1 MAKNNKLQYSF
12 VSGLISPR
20 VYGRIDL
27 PQYMTS
33 LRSCNNFIVSPFGA
47 AVRRSGTYYITGLE
61 DQAKQSR
68 LIPFKY
74 SNQQTYILEFAD
86 HAIRFY
92 KDQGIILQ
100 SRGITN
106 GTFASG
112 ITGWTNNSTGTGT
125 IAYDGTNHRL
135 DLKGS
140 GGNPAKAT
148 WSVLENYGIGTYT
161 VTTDVVTNSVTYSV
175 GTTSGAADI
184 KTGTLTT
191 GTGKTFTFNSS
202 VNQDVYIS
210 FSASA
215 TAAIDNV
222 SISNSIYKIDS
233 PYAEGD
239 LPTLAYDQTF
249 DTLYLAHPSYA
260 PYKLIRHGH
269 DDWTLQL
276 VAFNEPAWADLNG
289 SAVTL
294 ATSGVTGSVTITA
307 SSGIFVSTDVG
318 RYIRMNN
325 TVSSALD
332 NTYPGTAS
340 QIYFTIPFFPND
352 AANTTAYKIDATGV
366 KTQLVYNAGAPG
378 AGEFTVIAGQVKTG
392 STLGTTDL
400 ILIAQKSSGSNQWGY
415 GLITAYTSATQVT
428 VTTVLD
434 FSGLN
439 ATTNWRLSAWGA
451 TTGYPSLV
459 TIYNQ
464 RLWFANSSSFPSTI
478 WGSNTADFES
488 YRPDNLALTGTVID
502 SSAIVLNINTAAI
515 KWLKG
520 LKVLLAG
527 CSDGVFEI
535 TSPSGGVSPLSVIV
549 QKDMNTNCSATL
561 PALTSDQVIFV
572 ESLGQKIYAC
582 KYYFQYSG
590 FYPNEI
596 TKYYDNVAGNS
607 TVVEMAY
614 TEAPSRLLWT
624 RREDG
629 GLWSCTYLL
638 EDQTTGWAQHTLG
651 GEDVFVESIATIPGA
666 TYSELWMIVR
676 RTINGGTKRF
686 VEVLQKEYNDSGQ
699 ANAFFVDAG
708 ATYDGVPVSTITN
721 LGYLEGQTVSI
732 LGDGAAQN
740 DKVVTSG
747 EVHLD
752 TPVSHANVGLPYTS
766 YIETPY
772 IEGGSAIGTSQIQ
785 MSRIHKLGIRFHET
799 LGGQFGYDQSDLET
813 IIFNSTSDVMDEA
826 PPIASGDMELEFPH
840 GSEKNYKAWIQ
851 QVQPYPMSVLC
862 LIYKVFVSDN

>member
-1 MAKNNKLQYSF
+1 MAKTNKLQFSF

-33 LRSCNNFIVSPFGA
+33 LRSCNNFFVSPFGA
-47 AVRRSGTYYITGLE
+47 VVRRSGSRYIVALE
-61 DQAKQSR
+61 DQSKKSR

-74 SNQQTYILEFAD
+74 SNQQAYMLEFANNSL
-86 HAIRFY
+86 RFY

-112 ITGWTNNSTGTGT
+112 ITGWTNNSSGTGT
-125 IAYDGTNHRL
+125 IAYDGVNHRL

-140 GGNPAKAT
+140 GGNQAKAT
-148 WSVLENYGIGTYT
+148 WSVLENYGTGTYT
-161 VTTDVVTNSVTYSV
+161 VTTDVVTNTVTYMV
-175 GTTSGAADI
+175 GTTSGASNVA
-184 KTGTLTT
+184 TGSLTV
-191 GTGKTFTFNSS
+191 GVGKTFTFASS
-202 VNQDVYIS
+202 VNQNVYIS
-210 FSASA
+210 FAAST
-215 TAAIDNV
+215 TASIDNV
-222 SISNSIYKIDS
+222 SVSNTIYKIDT

-260 PYKLIRHGH
+260 PRKLVRLGH
-269 DDWTLQL
+269 DDWTLSA
-276 VAFNEPAWADLNG
+276 VPFDEPAWADLNG
-289 SAVTL
+289 SAVTI
-294 ATSGVTGSVTITA
+294 ATSGVTGSVTLTA

-318 RYIRMNN
+318 RYVRMNN
-325 TVSSALD
+325 TVSAALD
-332 NTYPGTAS
+332 SIYPGTAS
-340 QIYFTIPFFPND
+340 QVYFPIPFFPNT
-352 AANTTAYKIDATGV
+352 AANTTAYKIGSTGA
-366 KTQLVYNAGAPG
+366 KTQLTYTAGVPG
-378 AGEFTVIAGQVKTG
+378 AGQFTVANGLVQTG
-392 STLGTTDL
+392 DTLGLTDQL
-400 ILIAQKSSGSNQWGY
+400 LIAQASSGSSQWGY
-415 GLITAYTSATQVT
+415 ALITAYTSATQVT

-434 FSGLN
+434 FSGVN

-459 TIYNQ
+459 AIYNQ
-464 RLWFANSSSFPSTI
+464 RLWFANSTSFPSTI
-478 WGSNTADFES
+478 WGSNTADFEN
-488 YRPDNLALTGTVID
+488 YRPDNPTLTGIVID
-502 SSAIVLNINTAAI
+502 SSAIVLNVNTAAI

-527 CSDGVFEI
+527 CSDGVFEV
-535 TSPSGGVSPLSVIV
+535 TSPSGGVSPLTVVV
-549 QKDMNTNCSATL
+549 QKDMNTNCSEAL
-561 PALTSDQVIFV
+561 PALTSDQVVFV

-590 FYPNEI
+590 FYPNEL

-607 TVVEMAY
+607 KVVEMAY
-614 TEAPSRLLWT
+614 TESPSRLLWT

-651 GEDVFVESIATIPGA
+651 GADAFVESIATIPGT
-666 TYSELWMIVR
+666 TYSELWKIVK

-699 ANAFFVDAG
+699 DNAFFVDAG
-708 ATYDGVPVSTITN
+708 AIYDGVPVSTITN
-721 LGYLEGQTVSI
+721 LGYLEGQTVSV

-740 DKVVTSG
+740 NKVVTSG
-747 EVHLD
+747 AISLD
-752 TPVSHANVGLPYTS
+752 TPVSYAIVGLPYVS

-785 MSRIHKLGIRFHET
+785 MSRMHKIGIRFHET
-799 LGGQFGYDQSDLET
+799 LGGQFGYDASDLET
-813 IIFNSTSDVMDEA
+813 IIFNNTSDDMDDA
-826 PPIASGDMELEFPH
+826 PPIASEDLELEFPH
-840 GSEKNYKAWIQ
+840 GSERNYKAWIQ
-851 QVQPYPMSVLC
+851 QVQPYPMSILC